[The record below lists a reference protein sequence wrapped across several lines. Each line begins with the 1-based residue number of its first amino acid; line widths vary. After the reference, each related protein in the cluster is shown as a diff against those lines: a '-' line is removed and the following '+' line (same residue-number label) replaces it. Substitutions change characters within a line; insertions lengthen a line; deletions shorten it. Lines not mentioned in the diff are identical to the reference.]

1 MRLWIVLFILF
12 TSTLH
17 AQYKDGIVVIQYT
30 ADFVKAAE
38 VNLDKLEGAVLAI
51 YRCIGFGA
59 AGWSSRPR
67 PCSSGATPAGVHCRP
82 TSLAS
87 SAQPCRRGSRAP
99 RAREDVVARGR
110 LGECSGLARRAPSA
124 K

>member
-38 VNLDKLEGAVLAI
+38 VNLDKLEGADQIRLYLTDHPKLFKKNNIVTYQQLS
-51 YRCIGFGA
+51 CIIIEKLLYELK
-59 AGWSSRPR
+59 
-67 PCSSGATPAGVHCRP
+67 VILHCNY
-82 TSLAS
+82 L
-87 SAQPCRRGSRAP
+87 
-99 RAREDVVARGR
+99 
-110 LGECSGLARRAPSA
+110 
-124 K
+124 KIH